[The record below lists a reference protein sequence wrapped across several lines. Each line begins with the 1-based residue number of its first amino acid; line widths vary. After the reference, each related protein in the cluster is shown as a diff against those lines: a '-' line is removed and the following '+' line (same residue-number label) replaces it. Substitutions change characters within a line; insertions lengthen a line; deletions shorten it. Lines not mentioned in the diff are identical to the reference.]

1 MKNKTLKFMC
11 KILCLVLVASFVL
24 EAPLMALETIPV
36 SVGGQQFQVTP
47 GQWVSVRQGTQIV
60 HYNVR
65 YVNGRPV
72 ALEMSQ
78 YVKLIFGEA
87 STAAATAGA
96 SGNTAN
102 SGSSS
107 SSNGSSGAGSAS
119 GSGAKSSGG
128 SSVSSGGSGSSSSSS
143 SSGGSAISTSG
154 GDQAAN
160 NVRKLPQRDPVT
172 GRFVKSDGST
182 STTTNTNTSVS
193 NTTNTTTTNTST
205 SNSATTNNTTANNTT
220 SNTTTSGNSGSIVA
234 DNGGAAVAGDANVQ
248 TNASPKSNWDPA
260 AHPRDPETGRF
271 IKRESA
277 TTGSSQSGQSSTS
290 DPVLPSDSDG
300 LGLPGG
306 DADGAGLPSG
316 DAAGQTGQT
325 GQTGDG
331 TQAGQVGDGAQS
343 GQVGQAGDGTQAG
356 QSTDGKQSFKDKISG
371 KFRSGYDTGK
381 SLTNQGFQ
389 NVKDSLKSGFS
400 AKNILVT
407 AGITVGVD
415 LATQIMR
422 GEKPSAKKALKTVCS
437 AEFAGGVVGSVTG
450 AAAGS
455 FFVPFLSA
463 VPVVGGFLGAL
474 APTFGSIVGGSVGS
488 YLAGDLKNGK
498 FSLKQAFKQI
508 DWIGVAGQTVG
519 STVGAMLGSAI
530 FPPFGTIIGGMVGGY
545 VGNWAAHKIAGV
557 FGKDNQNNGV
567 VAMPTGSNPLGGDT
581 SVNGSVTI
589 GETSGTTSGSVAGNS
604 DVLTIPG
611 ENTTG
616 SIGTYE
622 SEVQLAYARYQEL
635 YNLYSELTKQG
646 RQEDAKKIIVEMNA
660 AKAQFDTLK
669 AKGSK

>member
-1 MKNKTLKFMC
+1 MC

-24 EAPLMALETIPV
+24 EAPLMAIETIPV
-36 SVGGQQFQVTP
+36 NVGGQQFQVSP

-78 YVKLIFGEA
+78 YVKLIFGDA

-96 SGNTAN
+96 SGA
-102 SGSSS
+102 SGSS
-107 SSNGSSGAGSAS
+107 A
-119 GSGAKSSGG
+119 
-128 SSVSSGGSGSSSSSS
+128 GSGSSSSSS
-143 SSGGSAISTSG
+143 TGSKSTSSSSASNSGSSSTGGSTVTSSGGE
-154 GDQAAN
+154 QAAAN
-160 NVRKLPQRDPVT
+160 SGRTLPQRDPVT
-172 GRFVKSDGST
+172 GRFVKSDSST

-193 NTTNTTTTNTST
+193 NTTNNTTTNTTT
-205 SNSATTNNTTANNTT
+205 SNNTTTNNTT

-248 TNASPKSNWDPA
+248 TSASTKSNWDPA

-271 IKRESA
+271 IKRESS
-277 TTGSSQSGQSSTS
+277 TTGSAQSGQQSSS

-300 LGLPGG
+300 I
-306 DADGAGLPSG
+306 GLPSSDASGQNGQSGQVG
-316 DAAGQTGQT
+316 DAAQSGQTGQA
-325 GQTGDG
+325 GDG
-331 TQAGQVGDGAQS
+331 TQAGQVGDNAQS
-343 GQVGQAGDGTQAG
+343 GQAGDGAQAG
-356 QSTDGKQSFKDKISG
+356 QATDGKPGFKDKISG
-371 KFRSGYDTGK
+371 KFRSGYETGK
-381 SLTNQGFQ
+381 TMTNQGFQ

-508 DWIGVAGQTVG
+508 DWVGVAGQTVG

-545 VGNWAAHKIAGV
+545 VGNWAAHKIAGI
-557 FGKDNQNNGV
+557 FGKDKNANST

-581 SVNGSVTI
+581 SVDGSVTI
-589 GETSGTTSGSVAGNS
+589 GETSGTTSGSVADNS

-635 YNLYSELTKQG
+635 YNLYTELTKQG
-646 RQEDAKKIIVEMNA
+646 RQEDAKKIIIEMNA

>member
-24 EAPLMALETIPV
+24 EAPLMAIETIPV
-36 SVGGQQFQVTP
+36 SVGGQQFQVSP

-78 YVKLIFGEA
+78 YVKLIFGDA
-87 STAAATAGA
+87 STAAATAGSTGSAA
-96 SGNTAN
+96 STGA
-102 SGSSS
+102 SSS
-107 SSNGSSGAGSAS
+107 
-119 GSGAKSSGG
+119 
-128 SSVSSGGSGSSSSSS
+128 SGSSSSSS
-143 SSGGSAISTSG
+143 SSNTGSSASSGSSNSGSKAAG
-154 GDQAAN
+154 GDFKSGSFSSSSESGSSVSNSQTGTG
-160 NVRKLPQRDPVT
+160 KTLPQRDPAT
-172 GRFVKSDGST
+172 GRFVKSS
-182 STTTNTNTSVS
+182 SSTNTTSNTSVS
-193 NTTNTTTTNTST
+193 NTTNNTTTNT
-205 SNSATTNNTTANNTT
+205 TTNNTT
-220 SNTTTSGNSGSIVA
+220 SNTSTNNTTSGNTGSIVA
-234 DNGGAAVAGDANVQ
+234 DNGGAAVTGDSNVQ
-248 TNASPKSNWDPA
+248 ANTSTKSNWDPA

-271 IKRESA
+271 IKRESS
-277 TTGSSQSGQSSTS
+277 TTGSAQSGQQTTS
-290 DPVLPSDSDG
+290 DPALPSDSDG

-316 DAAGQTGQT
+316 DA
-325 GQTGDG
+325 
-331 TQAGQVGDGAQS
+331 S
-343 GQVGQAGDGTQAG
+343 GQNGQAGDGAQAG
-356 QSTDGKQSFKDKISG
+356 QSTDGKPSFKDKISD
-371 KFRSGYDTGK
+371 KFHSGYDTGK

-545 VGNWAAHKIAGV
+545 VGNWAAHKIAGI
-557 FGKDNQNNGV
+557 FGKDKNANSV

-581 SVNGSVTI
+581 SIDGSVTI
-589 GETSGTTSGSVAGNS
+589 GETSGTTSGSVADNS

-635 YNLYSELTKQG
+635 YNLYNELTKQG
-646 RQEDAKKIIVEMNA
+646 RQEDAKKIIIEMNS

>member
-11 KILCLVLVASFVL
+11 KVLCLVLVASFVL
-24 EAPLMALETIPV
+24 EAPLMAAMETIPV

-87 STAAATAGA
+87 STAAATAGSTGA
-96 SGNTAN
+96 TAQSGSTSQN
-102 SGSSS
+102 SGST
-107 SSNGSSGAGSAS
+107 G
-119 GSGAKSSGG
+119 KT
-128 SSVSSGGSGSSSSSS
+128 SVSNTGSTGQS
-143 SSGGSAISTSG
+143 STSNTSG
-154 GDQAAN
+154 NSSTRQ
-160 NVRKLPQRDPVT
+160 LPARDPVT
-172 GRFVKSDGST
+172 GRFVKSSG
-182 STTTNTNTSVS
+182 S
-193 NTTNTTTTNTST
+193 NTTPST
-205 SNSATTNNTTANNTT
+205 PATTDSSAVTSGQSTTPNTT
-220 SNTTTSGNSGSIVA
+220 SGQTTRQLPARDPVTGRFVKSSGSTTGTPATTDAGSVSTGNSPANAGSSIQNGNVDVGTVA
-234 DNGGAAVAGDANVQ
+234 DAPVTDGSMQ
-248 TNASPKSNWDPA
+248 ASTRKPFDPA

-271 IKRESA
+271 IKRDSA
-277 TTGSSQSGQSSTS
+277 TTGQTGQAPADPALPADSDGIALPSGDANGAGQAGQGNQSGQSSQ
-290 DPVLPSDSDG
+290 
-300 LGLPGG
+300 GG
-306 DADGAGLPSG
+306 QVG
-316 DAAGQTGQT
+316 D
-325 GQTGDG
+325 
-331 TQAGQVGDGAQS
+331 QAGQVGQTGDQS
-343 GQVGQAGDGTQAG
+343 GQSGQSGQATEG
-356 QSTDGKQSFKDKISG
+356 QPGFKDKIAG
-371 KFRSGYDTGK
+371 KFQSGYETGK
-381 SLTNQGFQ
+381 AMTNQGFQ

-488 YLAGDLKNGK
+488 YLAGDLKNGR
-498 FSLKQAFKQI
+498 FSLRQAFKQI

-557 FGKDNQNNGV
+557 FGKDNQNNTV
-567 VAMPTGSNPLGGDT
+567 VAMPTGSNPLGGQT
-581 SVNGSVTI
+581 SVNGPVTI
-589 GETSGTTSGSVAGNS
+589 GDQTGQTSGSVSGNQ

-611 ENTTG
+611 DSTNTQ
-616 SIGTYE
+616 IGTYE

-635 YNLYSELTKQG
+635 YNLYNELVKQG
-646 RQEDAKKIIVEMNA
+646 RDEDAKKIVVEMNS
-660 AKAQFDTLK
+660 AKAAFDKLK
-669 AKGSK
+669 TQGSK